1 MERTGMKDNKHKK
14 PRILDNL
21 GLRIIALL
29 IAIVMWILVNNA
41 NDPVV
46 TRRFANISVQLQNTS
61 MITSRGEVYTVL
73 DNTDTV
79 PVVTVRA
86 RRSIFNELTRD
97 DIVATADVADITSL
111 DTIEIKYRSLNYN
124 SEIEEID
131 GSIDNVL
138 LSIENRRTATFAL
151 QLDTTGSVADGYEL
165 DTVTPE
171 QNQIRVSGPESV
183 VSQIAS
189 ARATVD
195 ISGATSSISTYA
207 DVKLY
212 DADGNAVDTS
222 RLTMNITSVKVSV
235 SILPLKTVPITVTTS
250 GTPADGYLTNGVVTV
265 DPDTV
270 KLAGRSSV
278 LSGIDSIAIPAE
290 AVNIDGST
298 QSFQTSVDIHSYLPD
313 GVTLADE
320 SFNGVVNITVGI
332 EAAYTTDISLNMS
345 DIALENV
352 PSGYRAQVSAV
363 NDGQKTVTAES
374 EPPTYT
380 VTLTGVSAQVDAVK
394 ASDLS
399 PVIDVGSLVESQDAS
414 GTATGTDI
422 SGTYTGIVSITV
434 PDGIAMENTVIATVE
449 LARQGTAFSAVSSA
463 SSSSGAGDSSVDSD
477 DDS

>member
-1 MERTGMKDNKHKK
+1 MKDKK
-14 PRILDNL
+14 TKPKILDNL

-29 IAIVMWILVNNA
+29 IAIVMWVLVNNT

-46 TRRFANISVQLQNTS
+46 TRRFANIPVQLQNTS

-86 RRSIFNELTRD
+86 RRSIFNELTKD

-171 QNQIRVSGPESV
+171 QNQIRVSGPESI
-183 VSQIAS
+183 VSEIAS

-195 ISGATSSISTYA
+195 ISGATSTISTYA
-207 DVKLY
+207 DVRLY
-212 DADGNAVDTS
+212 DANGNVIDTS
-222 RLTMNITSVKVSV
+222 RLSMNITSVKVSV
-235 SILPLKTVPITVTTS
+235 SILPLKTVPIQVSTS

-278 LSGIDSIAIPAE
+278 LSGIDSIQIPAD
-290 AVNIDGST
+290 AVNIDGAT
-298 QSFQTSVDIHSYLPD
+298 QSVQTSVDLHTYLPD

-332 EAAYTTDISLNMS
+332 EAAYTAGVSLNLS

-352 PSGYRAQVSAV
+352 PDGYRAEISSV
-363 NDGQKTVTAES
+363 NDGEKSVTPES
-374 EPPTYT
+374 EPASFS
-380 VTLTGVSAQVDAVK
+380 VQLTGVSASVDAVK

-399 PVIDVGSLVESQDAS
+399 PTIDVGNMVTAAGGAAAAS
-414 GTATGTDI
+414 GEDL
-422 SGTYTGIVSITV
+422 SGRYNAQVSVTV
-434 PDGIAMENTVIATVE
+434 PDGIVMNNSVTATVE
-449 LARQGTAFSAVSSA
+449 LTRQGTYYGSSAAASSSA
-463 SSSSGAGDSSVDSD
+463 SSSDSESGSGSTEDGED
-477 DDS
+477 